1 MRGKIT
7 LACTECK
14 QRNYNTMKNK
24 KNDPDRLEMKTV
36 LEDWCS
42 LTGNWNDHYEIGK
55 RTALLE
61 SVTPELRF
69 DITDEVKM
77 WCGDPDGQ
85 LEHNGVLL
93 KSVDEAVGVYNVL
106 LSNDNT
112 LYRNRTE
119 VLLG

>member
-1 MRGKIT
+1 MAENVKK
-7 LACTECK
+7 TE
-14 QRNYNTMKNK
+14 N
-24 KNDPDRLEMKTV
+24 
-36 LEDWCS
+36 
-42 LTGNWNDHYEIGK
+42 GK

>member
-1 MRGKIT
+1 M
-7 LACTECK
+7 
-14 QRNYNTMKNK
+14 Q
-24 KNDPDRLEMKTV
+24 PDR
-36 LEDWCS
+36 
-42 LTGNWNDHYEIGK
+42 NWNDHLEIGK

-69 DITDEVKM
+69 DITRRGEDVV
-77 WCGDPDGQ
+77 WGPDGQ

>member
-1 MRGKIT
+1 
-7 LACTECK
+7 
-14 QRNYNTMKNK
+14 
-24 KNDPDRLEMKTV
+24 
-36 LEDWCS
+36 
-42 LTGNWNDHYEIGK
+42 
-55 RTALLE
+55 
-61 SVTPELRF
+61 
-69 DITDEVKM
+69 M